1 MQINA
6 QLSSGDV
13 QGGIEQIEKQIK
25 KEKKEAQWY
34 WLLDD
39 VYQAQN
45 NTPARI
51 DNLERALR
59 VKKLSEKEGTIYRL
73 GNAYFDDGNYQ
84 KAKATYATL
93 PTSGIQQRALK
104 ACDIADSLRN
114 HPVESDRIGM
124 GDSINLPYDN
134 IWPSLTANG
143 NFFCSTVV
151 LGKRGFVGN
160 TLQLQEDIYISR
172 KKNGIWQ
179 GAEAL
184 PYPINTEHN
193 EGSPCFSADG
203 KYLFFV
209 RCGDRSGMGSCDIY
223 YCINQKGKWSR
234 PILAP
239 APLNSKHWESTPCIS
254 AFGKEIY
261 FASNRP
267 GGKGKKDIWVCQIVP
282 NNDGT
287 LQFINPQNAGD
298 SINTPYDE
306 ISPFLHAND
315 STLYFSSNG
324 HFGMGRLDVFYS
336 NRLAENQWSKPC
348 NMGYPINT
356 HADEM
361 GWMVSPDGKT
371 AYMAADSSLTGVSHK
386 IIYQISLPKSVQP
399 TPTTPQQLWDIQKA
413 FTLHHIYF
421 DFDQATLKSESES
434 ELNQL
439 VSLIQDHPE
448 KVFTI
453 TGHTDNV
460 GNEAYNL
467 ELSQKRADSVVQYLI
482 EKGIAPTRLVSKGMG
497 SSQPTESNDTEW
509 GRAKNRRIEVSA
521 Q

>member
-134 IWPSLTANG
+134 IWPNLTANG
-143 NFFCSTVV
+143 NLFCSTVV

-223 YCINQKGKWSR
+223 YCINQKGKWCR

-254 AFGKEIY
+254 ASGKEIY

-361 GWMVSPDGKT
+361 GWMVSPDGET

-399 TPTTPQQLWDIQKA
+399 TPTTPQQLWHIQKA
-413 FTLHHIYF
+413 FTLYHIYF
-421 DFDQATLKSESES
+421 DFDQATLKAESES

-482 EKGIAPTRLVSKGMG
+482 EKGIDPSRLVSKGMG